1 MAPSVSTQSLDM
13 IRRLIGF
20 DTTSRNSN
28 LELIHYVQAYLEGHG
43 VASTLVHD
51 ETGKKANLYA
61 TLGPQDR
68 PGIAL
73 SGHTDVVPIDGQEW
87 GTDPWNVIEK
97 DGRLFGRGTC
107 DMKGFVGIALAMVPH
122 FLKRDIKTPIHLVLS
137 HDEEVGCVGVRRLIH
152 MLKDMPIKPCAIII
166 GEPTNMKVVIAHKG
180 KLSVRCHVRGYEAH
194 SSLAPHAVNAIE
206 YAADVIVFLRKMGER
221 FAAEGPFDKEYD
233 VPHTTA
239 HTGIVQGG
247 TALNIVPKD
256 CSFDFEFRYLP
267 HLDPAAL
274 LREVK
279 DYAEN
284 DVAPRMRARVADTGF
299 SWEDISSF
307 PGLDMRDDAEIV
319 SLAKTLSGA
328 NSTTKVAFGTEAGLF
343 QNAQFPTIVCGPG
356 SIEQA
361 HKPNE
366 FVAMEQLA
374 LCEQFMHR
382 LADHVAGSH

>member
-1 MAPSVSTQSLDM
+1 M

-28 LELIHYVQAYLEGHG
+28 LELIHYVQSYLEGHG

-51 ETGKKANLYA
+51 ETGTKANLYA

-87 GTDPWNVIEK
+87 STDPWNVIEK

-107 DMKGFVGIALAMVPH
+107 DMKGFVGIALAMVPQ

-152 MLKDMPIKPCAIII
+152 MLKDMPVKPRAIII
-166 GEPTNMKVVIAHKG
+166 GEPTQMKVVIAHKG
-180 KLSVRCHVRGYEAH
+180 KLSVRCHVRGFEAH

-221 FAAEGPFDKEYD
+221 FATEGPFDMEYD
-233 VPHTTA
+233 VPHTTV

-267 HLDPAAL
+267 HLDPAVL
-274 LREVK
+274 LREVQ
-279 DYAEN
+279 DYAESE
-284 DVAPRMRARVADTGF
+284 VAPRMRAKIADTGF
-299 SWEDISSF
+299 SWEDISAF

-319 SLAKTLSGA
+319 ALAKALSGA

-366 FVAMEQLA
+366 FVAMEQLV

-382 LADHVAGSH
+382 LADHVAGNH

>member
-1 MAPSVSTQSLDM
+1 M

-43 VASTLVHD
+43 VTSTLVHD

-87 GTDPWNVIEK
+87 GTDPWNIIEK

-107 DMKGFVGIALAMVPH
+107 DMKGFVGIALAMVPQ
-122 FLKRDIKTPIHLVLS
+122 FLKRNIKTPIHLVLS

-152 MLKDMPIKPCAIII
+152 MLKDMPVKPRAIII
-166 GEPTNMKVVIAHKG
+166 GEPTQMKVVIAHKG
-180 KLSVRCHVRGYEAH
+180 KLSVRCHVRGFEAH

-221 FAAEGPFDKEYD
+221 FAIEGPFDMEYD
-233 VPHTTA
+233 VPHTTV

-274 LREVK
+274 LREVQ
-279 DYAEN
+279 DFAEKE
-284 DVAPRMRARVADTGF
+284 VAPRMYVKIADTGF
-299 SWEDISSF
+299 SWEDISAF

-319 SLAKTLSGA
+319 ALAKALSGA

-343 QNAQFPTIVCGPG
+343 QNAHFPTIVCGPG

-382 LADHVAGSH
+382 LADHVASVR

>member
-1 MAPSVSTQSLDM
+1 
-13 IRRLIGF
+13 
-20 DTTSRNSN
+20 
-28 LELIHYVQAYLEGHG
+28 
-43 VASTLVHD
+43 
-51 ETGKKANLYA
+51 
-61 TLGPQDR
+61 
-68 PGIAL
+68 
-73 SGHTDVVPIDGQEW
+73 
-87 GTDPWNVIEK
+87 
-97 DGRLFGRGTC
+97 
-107 DMKGFVGIALAMVPH
+107 MKGFVGIALAMVPE

-152 MLKDMPIKPCAIII
+152 MLKDMPVKPRAIII
-166 GEPTNMKVVIAHKG
+166 GEPTQMKVVIAHKG
-180 KLSVRCHVRGYEAH
+180 KLSVRCNVRGFEAH
-194 SSLAPHAVNAIE
+194 SSLAPTAVNAIE

-221 FAAEGPFDKEYD
+221 FATEGPFDMEYD
-233 VPHTTA
+233 VPHTTV

-267 HLDPAAL
+267 HLDPAAM
-274 LREVK
+274 LREVQ
-279 DYAEN
+279 DFAEKE
-284 DVAPRMRARVADTGF
+284 VAPRMRAKIADTGF
-299 SWEDISSF
+299 SWEDISAF

-319 SLAKTLSGA
+319 ALAKALSGA

-343 QNAQFPTIVCGPG
+343 QKAQFPTIVCGPG

-382 LADHVAGSH
+382 LADHVAGVR

>member
-1 MAPSVSTQSLDM
+1 MAPTVSAQSLDM

-28 LELIHYVQAYLEGHG
+28 LELIHFVQAYLDGHG

-107 DMKGFVGIALAMVPH
+107 DMKGFVGIALAMVPQ

-152 MLKDMPIKPCAIII
+152 MLKDMPVKPRAIII
-166 GEPTNMKVVIAHKG
+166 GEPTQMKVVIAHKG

-221 FAAEGPFDKEYD
+221 FAAEGPFDREYD

-239 HTGIVQGG
+239 HTGIVKGG

-319 SLAKTLSGA
+319 SLAKALSGA

-382 LADHVAGSH
+382 LADHVAGVR

>member
-1 MAPSVSTQSLDM
+1 M

-43 VASTLVHD
+43 VTSTLVHD
-51 ETGKKANLYA
+51 ETGRKANLYA

-87 GTDPWNVIEK
+87 GTDPWNIIEK

-107 DMKGFVGIALAMVPH
+107 DMKGFVGIALAMVPQ

-152 MLKDMPIKPCAIII
+152 MLKDMPVKPRAIII
-166 GEPTNMKVVIAHKG
+166 GEPTQMKVVIAHKG
-180 KLSVRCHVRGYEAH
+180 KLSVRCHVRGFEAH

-221 FAAEGPFDKEYD
+221 FATEGPFDMEYD
-233 VPHTTA
+233 VPHTTV

-274 LREVK
+274 LREVQE
-279 DYAEN
+279 YAESE
-284 DVAPRMRARVADTGF
+284 VAPRMRAKIADTGF

-319 SLAKTLSGA
+319 ALAKALSGA

-382 LADHVAGSH
+382 LADHVAGSR

>member
-1 MAPSVSTQSLDM
+1 MAPPVSSQSLDM

-43 VASTLVHD
+43 IASTLVHD

-87 GTDPWNVIEK
+87 GSDPWNVIEK

-107 DMKGFVGIALAMVPH
+107 DMKGFIGIALAMVPQ
-122 FLKRDIKTPIHLVLS
+122 FLKRDLKTPIHLVLS

-152 MLKDMPIKPCAIII
+152 MLKDMPVKPRAIII
-166 GEPTNMKVVIAHKG
+166 GEPTQMKVVIAHKG
-180 KLSVRCHVRGYEAH
+180 KLSVRCHARGFEAH
-194 SSLAPHAVNAIE
+194 SSLAPTAVNAIE
-206 YAADVIVFLRKMGER
+206 FAAEVIVFLKKMGER
-221 FAAEGPFDKEYD
+221 FAAEGPFDAEYD
-233 VPHTTA
+233 VPHTTV
-239 HTGIVQGG
+239 HTGIVRGG

-267 HLDPAAL
+267 HLDPAKL
-274 LREVK
+274 LREVQ
-279 DYAEN
+279 DFAEN
-284 DVAPRMRARVADTGF
+284 EVAPRMRARIADTGF
-299 SWEDISSF
+299 RWEDISAF
-307 PGLDMRDDAEIV
+307 PGLDMREDTEIV
-319 SLAKTLSGA
+319 ALAKALSGA
-328 NSTTKVAFGTEAGLF
+328 NSTTKIAFGTEAGLF
-343 QNAQFPTIVCGPG
+343 QKADFPAIVCGPG

-366 FVAMEQLA
+366 FVALEQLA

-382 LADHVAGSH
+382 LADHVAGAR